1 MLASASMS
9 VSASASAVAG
19 RLSASASAV
28 ARRLSASGSVTIAL
42 VFPQD
47 VLGCVCINPGRLTK
61 GQVGGT
67 YGRLYVQRED
77 AEGERKSPCVA
88 AQVVKI

>member
-1 MLASASMS
+1 MSALA
-9 VSASASAVAG
+9 VTG
-19 RLSASASAV
+19 L
-28 ARRLSASGSVTIAL
+28 LLASGSVTIAL

-67 YGRLYVQRED
+67 YARLYIQRED
-77 AEGERKSPCVA
+77 TTGERKSPCVA